1 MLHFS
6 KKEAFSMETFSNKP
20 EELYRTLIEL
30 SPDGIYIQ
38 KAGTIIF
45 ANQRLHEMLGYRPGE
60 LIGLKHWRIY
70 HPDYQSL
77 TKQRAQARFQGE
89 IGPSIYEVKLQRKD
103 ESWLYVELNANIIRI
118 EGQEEIQVWVKDIT
132 ERKQA
137 EEALGASEEKYRI
150 ILGAIKE
157 GYYETD
163 LQGNFT
169 FFNDSLCEI
178 FGYVSDELQGL
189 NYRKVVTKKYAR
201 DVFQAFNDIYRTGR
215 PLSLINH
222 EIVKKDGEKKYVEL
236 SASLS
241 IGDNGKPIGYYGII
255 RDITDRKQAEREIEK
270 RQKFLESV
278 LYNAPD
284 AVITLDAS
292 HHVTEWNPGA
302 EQIFGYSRNEAID
315 IDLDDLIA
323 HKDVVNE
330 AKMLTRHILSG
341 NRVTPREL
349 VRYRKDGTEVAVI
362 ASGSPIII
370 DGKLQGLVVVYTD
383 ITGLKQAEE
392 EKTRLG
398 LQLQH
403 AQKMEAIGTLSAGIA
418 HNFNNLLMT
427 IQGNTSLILL
437 KTDPSDPNYV
447 RLKNIER
454 AVESGAKLNS
464 QLLGYARE
472 GSYEIKLLD
481 MNQLITETLDTF
493 GVTKREVRV
502 HKQLARDIWMIMGD
516 KGQIEQVLLNLFIN
530 AADAMPRG
538 GDLFVKTEKA
548 TDQNLIGRP
557 YHVKHGKYVLITL
570 RDTGMGMDEKTMDRI
585 FDPFFT
591 TKGLSGGTG
600 LGLASLYGIIKAH
613 RGYIDVKSKKGQGT
627 TFRIYLPASGK
638 KLKKEHERV
647 SEMVT
652 GNETV
657 LLVDDEEMI
666 LDVGL
671 QMLEALGYK
680 VLVARGGKEAVD
692 VYRDNMND
700 ICLVIL
706 DMVMPDMAGEET
718 YERLKEIN
726 PSVKVLLSS
735 GYSIKGRAHKIML
748 KGCDGFIQKPFGMKD
763 ISQKIRDILNK
774 KNL

>member
-1 MLHFS
+1 MG
-6 KKEAFSMETFSNKP
+6 TPVNNP

-30 SPDGIYIQ
+30 NPDGIFIQ
-38 KAGTIIF
+38 KEGAIIF

-60 LIGLKHWRIY
+60 LIGLEHWRIY

-77 TKQRAQARFQGE
+77 TKQIEQAGFKGE
-89 IGPSIYEVKLQRKD
+89 AVPSIFEVKLQRKD
-103 ESWLYVELNANIIRI
+103 NSWLYVELNANIIRI
-118 EGQEEIQVWVKDIT
+118 EGQEGTQVWAKDIT

-137 EEALGASEEKYRI
+137 KGMLGVSEEKYQI

-163 LQGNFT
+163 LKGNFI
-169 FFNDSLCEI
+169 FFNDSLCEM
-178 FGYVSDELQGL
+178 FGYSSDELQGL
-189 NYRKVVTKKYAR
+189 NYRKVVSKKYTG
-201 DVFQAFNDIYRTGR
+201 DVFQAFNEIYRTRR
-215 PLSLINH
+215 PLSLIHH
-222 EIVKKDGEKKYVEL
+222 EIVKKDGGKRFVEL
-236 SASLS
+236 SASLN
-241 IGDNGKPIGYYGII
+241 IGYNGKLIGYCGII
-255 RDITDRKQAEREIEK
+255 RDITDRKQAEKEIEK

-302 EQIFGYSRNEAID
+302 ERIFGYTHDEAIGT
-315 IDLDDLIA
+315 DLDDLITRKEA
-323 HKDVVNE
+323 VNE
-330 AKMLTRHILSG
+330 AKMLTHHILSG

-349 VRYRKDGTEVAVI
+349 VRYRRDGTEVAVI

-392 EKTRLG
+392 EKRRLG
-398 LQLQH
+398 LQLQQ

-437 KTDPSDPNYV
+437 KTDPSHPNYV
-447 RLKNIER
+447 RLRNIEK
-454 AVESGAKLNS
+454 AVESGSKLNS

-472 GSYEIKLLD
+472 GSYEVKLLD
-481 MNQLITETLDTF
+481 MNRLITEILDTF
-493 GVTKREVRV
+493 AVTKREVRV
-502 HKQLARDIWMIMGD
+502 HRQLGRDIWMIMGD

-530 AADAMPRG
+530 AVDAMPKG

-557 YHVKHGKYVLITL
+557 YHVKPGKYVLITL
-570 RDTGMGMDEKTMDRI
+570 RDTGIGMDEKTMERI

-613 RGYIDVKSKKGQGT
+613 RGYIDVKSKRGRGT
-627 TFRIYLPASGK
+627 TFSIYLPASGK
-638 KLKKEHERV
+638 KLRKEHERT
-647 SEMVT
+647 SEIVI

-657 LLVDDEEMI
+657 LLVDDEEMN
-666 LDVGL
+666 LDVGM

-680 VLVARGGKEAVD
+680 VLVARGGKEAID
-692 VYRDNMND
+692 VYKDNMDD
-700 ICLVIL
+700 ICVVIL

-718 YERLKEIN
+718 YERLKETN

-735 GYSIKGRAHKIML
+735 GYSIKGRAHRIMV

-763 ISQKIRDILNK
+763 ISQKIRDILNRK
-774 KNL
+774 SL

>member
-302 EQIFGYSRNEAID
+302 EQIFGYSRNETIG

-330 AKMLTRHILSG
+330 AKKLTYHILSG

-349 VRYRKDGTEVAVI
+349 VRYRKDGTEQAVI

-403 AQKMEAIGTLSAGIA
+403 AQKMEAVGTLSAGIA

>member
-1 MLHFS
+1 
-6 KKEAFSMETFSNKP
+6 METFSNKP

-302 EQIFGYSRNEAID
+302 EQIFGYSRNETIG

-330 AKMLTRHILSG
+330 AKKLTYHILSG

-349 VRYRKDGTEVAVI
+349 VRYRKDGTEQAVI

-403 AQKMEAIGTLSAGIA
+403 AQKMEAVGTLSAGIA

>member
-1 MLHFS
+1 
-6 KKEAFSMETFSNKP
+6 METFSNKP

-302 EQIFGYSRNEAID
+302 EQIFGYSRNETIG

-330 AKMLTRHILSG
+330 AKKLTYHILSG

-349 VRYRKDGTEVAVI
+349 VRYRKDGTEQAVI

-392 EKTRLG
+392 EKTRLR
-398 LQLQH
+398 
-403 AQKMEAIGTLSAGIA
+403 
-418 HNFNNLLMT
+418 
-427 IQGNTSLILL
+427 NT
-437 KTDPSDPNYV
+437 V
-447 RLKNIER
+447 
-454 AVESGAKLNS
+454 SG
-464 QLLGYARE
+464 
-472 GSYEIKLLD
+472 
-481 MNQLITETLDTF
+481 
-493 GVTKREVRV
+493 
-502 HKQLARDIWMIMGD
+502 HC
-516 KGQIEQVLLNLFIN
+516 
-530 AADAMPRG
+530 P
-538 GDLFVKTEKA
+538 
-548 TDQNLIGRP
+548 
-557 YHVKHGKYVLITL
+557 
-570 RDTGMGMDEKTMDRI
+570 
-585 FDPFFT
+585 
-591 TKGLSGGTG
+591 
-600 LGLASLYGIIKAH
+600 
-613 RGYIDVKSKKGQGT
+613 
-627 TFRIYLPASGK
+627 
-638 KLKKEHERV
+638 
-647 SEMVT
+647 
-652 GNETV
+652 
-657 LLVDDEEMI
+657 
-666 LDVGL
+666 
-671 QMLEALGYK
+671 
-680 VLVARGGKEAVD
+680 
-692 VYRDNMND
+692 
-700 ICLVIL
+700 
-706 DMVMPDMAGEET
+706 
-718 YERLKEIN
+718 
-726 PSVKVLLSS
+726 
-735 GYSIKGRAHKIML
+735 
-748 KGCDGFIQKPFGMKD
+748 
-763 ISQKIRDILNK
+763 
-774 KNL
+774 